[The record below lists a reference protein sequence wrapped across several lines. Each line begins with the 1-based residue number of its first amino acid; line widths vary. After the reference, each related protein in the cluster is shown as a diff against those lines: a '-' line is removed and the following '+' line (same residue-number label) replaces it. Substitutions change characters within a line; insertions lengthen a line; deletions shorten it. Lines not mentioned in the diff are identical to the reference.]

1 MGQEEPF
8 PVPRPS
14 RRGGSN
20 FPAPGREWEGPE
32 SAQSTDH
39 PPGFAAEL
47 PGGPFQGLVP
57 ALSALTVPSS
67 RTRAGA
73 IGAHLLG
80 TQSDREWARAVL
92 RDIARRYLASRRE
105 CVDPF
110 VDRHFSLTGTLRLH
124 RRAIGWDLFRVPVNL
139 LLSPVMLVVSV
150 ASRIAARLG
159 LARTAAWLDWHRPF
173 FDTAVAREV
182 SWLVTTELLQLPCA
196 QPWRMNTGDA
206 LADAILSDPCVAGR
220 ICVDDVLPAEDRARI
235 ATAISGYAGT
245 RAATAEIAT
254 GSIAAG
260 IGAVWVKHATPGM
273 VTLGSVVANVV
284 AYQTAIAAFPL
295 GAGLGAWWYGMYPVA
310 PSAEL
315 LAITTGAFAVVGAL
329 FAVFSG
335 IVTDPFQR
343 VIGLHRRRLL
353 RLMGAL
359 EDVLCGDGEGRFPLR
374 DHLCRSADRSTRPF
388 SRLAYRARL
397 IRCGPQPP

>member
-196 QPWRMNTGDA
+196 QP
-206 LADAILSDPCVAGR
+206 GR
-220 ICVDDVLPAEDRARI
+220 R
-235 ATAISGYAGT
+235 
-245 RAATAEIAT
+245 
-254 GSIAAG
+254 
-260 IGAVWVKHATPGM
+260 
-273 VTLGSVVANVV
+273 
-284 AYQTAIAAFPL
+284 
-295 GAGLGAWWYGMYPVA
+295 
-310 PSAEL
+310 
-315 LAITTGAFAVVGAL
+315 
-329 FAVFSG
+329 
-335 IVTDPFQR
+335 
-343 VIGLHRRRLL
+343 
-353 RLMGAL
+353 
-359 EDVLCGDGEGRFPLR
+359 
-374 DHLCRSADRSTRPF
+374 
-388 SRLAYRARL
+388 
-397 IRCGPQPP
+397 